1 MNKKK
6 LMKME
11 MEEIVLWAQEFGYI
25 VKNNN
30 LDDIIKSAFELKAR
44 VKKIP
49 KKNSGGFFGFF
60 FK

>member
-11 MEEIVLWAQEFGYI
+11 MEEIVLWAQEFGSI

-30 LDDIIKSAFELKAR
+30 LDEIVKSAFELKAR

-49 KKNSGGFFGFF
+49 KK
-60 FK
+60 K